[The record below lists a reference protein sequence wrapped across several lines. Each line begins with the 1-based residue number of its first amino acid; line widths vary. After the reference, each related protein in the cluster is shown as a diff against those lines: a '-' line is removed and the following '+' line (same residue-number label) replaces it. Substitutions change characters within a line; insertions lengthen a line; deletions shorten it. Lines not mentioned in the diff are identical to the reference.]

1 MLNLKG
7 KVAIVTGGSRGI
19 GAAIAARLASLGADI
34 AILYV
39 GDPAEAEAACAE
51 CRKRGAGRVQAYVCD
66 VSDFNAVKN
75 VVAQVKADFGT
86 IHILINNAGITRDN
100 LVAMMSEAEYD
111 AVLNVNLKGAFN
123 MIRHCAGIFMRNR
136 EGSIVNISSVSGLM
150 GNAGQINYAASK
162 AGLVGLTKSVA
173 KELAPRRIRCNAVA
187 PGFIDTDMTRALG
200 DANADKLKTMIPLGR
215 TGKPEDVAEAVVFL
229 ACAEYITGV
238 VLRVD
243 GGIAM

>member
-1 MLNLKG
+1 MLNG
-7 KVAIVTGGSRGI
+7 KVAVVTGGSRGI
-19 GAAIAARLASLGADI
+19 GAAIAAKLAALGADI

-39 GDPAEAEAACAE
+39 GDPAEAEAACEE
-51 CRKRGAGRVQAYVCD
+51 CRKRGAAKVQAYVCD
-66 VSDFNAVKN
+66 VSYFEAVKN

-100 LVAMMSEAEYD
+100 LIAMMSEAEYD

-123 MIRHCAGIFMRNR
+123 MIRHCAGIFIRNR
-136 EGSIVNISSVSGLM
+136 GGSIVNISSVSGLM

-173 KELAPRRIRCNAVA
+173 KELAPRGVRCNAVA

-200 DANADKLKTMIPLGR
+200 DANADKLKNMIPLGH
-215 TGKPEDVAEAVVFL
+215 TGKPDDVADAVVFL
-229 ACAEYITGV
+229 ACAEYITGE

>member
-1 MLNLKG
+1 
-7 KVAIVTGGSRGI
+7 
-19 GAAIAARLASLGADI
+19 
-34 AILYV
+34 
-39 GDPAEAEAACAE
+39 
-51 CRKRGAGRVQAYVCD
+51 
-66 VSDFNAVKN
+66 
-75 VVAQVKADFGT
+75 
-86 IHILINNAGITRDN
+86 
-100 LVAMMSEAEYD
+100 MMSEAEYD

-173 KELAPRRIRCNAVA
+173 KELAPRGIRCNAVA

-200 DANADKLKTMIPLGR
+200 DAHADKLKTMIPLGR